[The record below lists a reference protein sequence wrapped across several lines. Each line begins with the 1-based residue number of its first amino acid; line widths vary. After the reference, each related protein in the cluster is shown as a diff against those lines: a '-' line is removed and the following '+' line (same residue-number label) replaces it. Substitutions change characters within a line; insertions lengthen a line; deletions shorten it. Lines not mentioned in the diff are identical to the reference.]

1 MQIIIS
7 PAKKM
12 IVDEENFL
20 PMNTPR
26 YLQNTA
32 EILQEMRTLSYAD
45 VQKLWHTSDKL
56 TKENYQ
62 NLQHMDLQHPLTP
75 AILSYS
81 GIQYQYMAPSIFSS
95 TALEYLQKTLW
106 ILSGFY
112 GALRPFDG
120 IVPYR
125 LEMNAQ
131 LQVADNKNLYEFWG
145 DKLYRA
151 VHQQGPI
158 INLASKEY
166 SQAITPYLKTN
177 DQFIDVVF
185 AHFIDSKLKIKA
197 TLAKIARGEMVR
209 FIVENQ
215 LTTVEQLKSFQSAT
229 YTFDAPLSTAKR
241 LVFVNK

>member
-20 PMNTPR
+20 PMSTPR
-26 YLQNTA
+26 YLQDTDQ
-32 EILQEMRTLSYAD
+32 ILQVMHTLSYAD
-45 VQKLWHTSDKL
+45 VQNLWHTSDKL

-62 NLQHMDLQHPLTP
+62 NLQHMDLQNPLTP

-125 LEMNAQ
+125 LEMSAQ

-185 AHFIDSKLKIKA
+185 AHFIDGKLKIKA

-215 LTTVEQLKSFQSAT
+215 LTTVKQLKNFQSKT
-229 YTFDAPLSTAKR
+229 YTFDVTLSTTKR

>member
-1 MQIIIS
+1 
-7 PAKKM
+7 
-12 IVDEENFL
+12 
-20 PMNTPR
+20 
-26 YLQNTA
+26 
-32 EILQEMRTLSYAD
+32 
-45 VQKLWHTSDKL
+45 
-56 TKENYQ
+56 
-62 NLQHMDLQHPLTP
+62 
-75 AILSYS
+75 
-81 GIQYQYMAPSIFSS
+81 MAPSIFSS